1 METFQ
6 TGAADPG
13 RRLKEWNQIANT
25 TFGEIEIAAID
36 KSAFNARMLRRRA
49 ASLTLASVISSPA
62 RVQGARSPAGR
73 VEGHFLLLNERGS
86 SLVSQDR
93 REANLRPGE
102 LTVIDSGEPYSIAFD
117 QPNHMT
123 VLHIPT
129 AQCDIDWDSQSL
141 RPQSAEDIPLLVSLL
156 RHLARDAAPLDRL
169 NETGLFGR
177 LLQDVLTVTWPQRPA
192 AQRRDNEVMA
202 HWDRRIDT
210 LVKQRLGEAD
220 LDARAIGAGL
230 GISARY
236 VQKVLARRGMT
247 VSAYLMEQRL
257 KTAASRLREDPG
269 AQITDVA
276 FDAGFN
282 DLSHFCRSF
291 KARFGCSAREW
302 RAGRA

>member
-13 RRLKEWNQIANT
+13 RRLKEWNQVANT

-62 RVQGARSPAGR
+62 RVQGGRGATGR
-73 VEGHFLLLNERGS
+73 VEGHFLLLNELGNA
-86 SLVSQDR
+86 LVRQDGH
-93 REANLRPGE
+93 EASLRPGE

-123 VLHIPT
+123 VLHVP
-129 AQCDIDWDSQSL
+129 AAKRDVDLNSQSL
-141 RPQSAEDIPLLVSLL
+141 RPQSADDIPLLVSLL
-156 RHLARDAAPLDRL
+156 RQLARDAAPLDRL
-169 NETGLFGR
+169 NDTDVFGR
-177 LLQDVLTVTWPQRPA
+177 LLQDVLTVTWPQQPA
-192 AQRRDNEVMA
+192 ARQRDSDVMA
-202 HWDRRIDT
+202 HWDRRIET
-210 LVKQRLGEAD
+210 LVKQRLGEPG
-220 LDARAIGAGL
+220 LDARAIGAAL

-236 VQKVLARRGMT
+236 VQKVLARRRMT

-257 KTAASRLREDPG
+257 AVAANRLREDPA

-291 KARFGCSAREW
+291 KARFGCSARDW
-302 RAGRA
+302 RAGR